1 MIMALNLF
9 WEPIMYHGR
18 IVFSQIMD
26 FFPRRRFKSCV
37 DRYRGDHRVKTF
49 MCLDQFYCM
58 TFAQLT
64 GRESLRDIE
73 ACLRAV
79 GPKLYHTGMKARVS
93 RNTLAKA
100 NEQRDFRIYRDIA
113 LILIEQARSLYASQP
128 LAMNLKRAV
137 YALDST
143 VVDLCLNLFP
153 WAQHRRHKSAV
164 KVHTQLDLRGNIPA
178 FIRVTG
184 GQKHDVHFLD
194 HLLFEAGAFYI
205 MDKGYI
211 DFRRLYNI
219 HQQGAFFVVRAKN
232 NMAFTRRASHP
243 VNKNRG
249 LRSDQTIRLTGPKSA
264 EYYPE
269 CLRRIHYVDL
279 ELNKRFW
286 FLTNN
291 FNLSPWT
298 IARLYKFR
306 WQIELFFKW
315 IKQHLR
321 IKAFYGTTPNAV
333 KTQVWI
339 AISVYVLVA
348 ILKKELNVEASMYEI
363 LQVLGVMLFEKTPV
377 KSLFAAD
384 LHNFSKSDMR
394 NQLYLFNL

>member
-1 MIMALNLF
+1 
-9 WEPIMYHGR
+9 MYQGR

-26 FFPRRRFKSCV
+26 YLPDRQFKACV
-37 DRYRGDHRVKTF
+37 NRYQGDHRIRTF
-49 MCLDQFYCM
+49 TCLDQFYCM
-58 TFAQLT
+58 SFAQLT

-79 GPKLYHTGMKARVS
+79 GPKLYHAGMKAKVS
-93 RNTLAKA
+93 RTTLAKA
-100 NEQRDFRIYRDIA
+100 NEQRDWQIYRDIA
-113 LILIEQARSLYASQP
+113 MILIHRARMLYADQP

-143 VVDLCLNLFP
+143 VIDLCLSLFP
-153 WAQHRRHKSAV
+153 WAQHRRRKSAV
-164 KVHTQLDLRGNIPA
+164 KIHTQLDLRGNIPA

-184 GQKHDVHFLD
+184 GQIHDIHFLD
-194 HLLFEAGAFYI
+194 QIIFEAGAFYV
-205 MDKGYI
+205 MDKGYT
-211 DFRRLYNI
+211 DFQRLYHI
-219 HQQGAFFVVRAKN
+219 HQQQAFFVIRAKN
-232 NMAFTRRASHP
+232 NLTFSRQASHP
-243 VNKNRG
+243 ILKDRG
-249 LRSDQTIRLTGPKSA
+249 LRSDQAIRLTGPKSS

-269 CLRRIHYVDL
+269 RLRRIHYVDT
-279 ELNKRFW
+279 ELNKRFF

-291 FNLSPWT
+291 FNLSALT
-298 IARLYKFR
+298 IARLYKLR
-306 WQIELFFKW
+306 WQVELFFKW

-348 ILKKELNVEASMYEI
+348 ILKKEHELEASMYEI

-377 KSLFAAD
+377 KSLFAD
-384 LHNFSKSDMR
+384 DYYNFSKSSPD
-394 NQLYLFNL
+394 NQLNLFNI

>member
-1 MIMALNLF
+1 MN
-9 WEPIMYHGR
+9 HGR
-18 IVFSQIMD
+18 IVFSQLMD

-37 DRYRGDHRVKTF
+37 DRYRGDHRVRTF
-49 MCLDQFYCM
+49 TCLDQFYCM

-73 ACLRAV
+73 VCLRAV
-79 GPKLYHTGMKARVS
+79 GPKLYHAGMKVRVS

-100 NEQRDFRIYRDIA
+100 NESRNWKIYRDIA
-113 LILIEQARSLYASQP
+113 LILIDQARALYARQS

-143 VVDLCLNLFP
+143 VVDLCLSLFP

-164 KVHTQLDLRGNIPA
+164 KVHTQLDLRANIPT
-178 FIRVTG
+178 FIRITG
-184 GQKHDVHFLD
+184 GQVHDIHFLD
-194 HLLFEAGAFYI
+194 HVIFEAGAFYI

-211 DFRRLYNI
+211 DFHRLYHI
-219 HQQGAFFVVRAKN
+219 HQQQSFFVIRAKN
-232 NMAFTRRASHP
+232 NLAFSRIASRS
-243 VNKNRG
+243 VDKSRG
-249 LRSDQTIRLTGPKSA
+249 LRSDQTMRLTGPKSSV
-264 EYYPE
+264 YYPE
-269 CLRRIHYVDL
+269 PLRRIHYVDV
-279 ELNKRFW
+279 ELQKRFF

-291 FNLSPWT
+291 FRLAPAT

-333 KTQVWI
+333 KTQVWV

-348 ILKKELNVEASMYEI
+348 ILKKQLGLEASMYEI
-363 LQVLGVMLFEKTPV
+363 LQVLSVTLFEKTPL
-377 KSLFAAD
+377 KSLFSPD
-384 LHNFSKSDMR
+384 LRNFSQGNIH
-394 NQLYLFNL
+394 NQLLLFDL

>member
-1 MIMALNLF
+1 MN
-9 WEPIMYHGR
+9 HGR

-26 FFPRRRFKSCV
+26 YFPRRRFKLCV
-37 DRYRGDHRVKTF
+37 DRYRGDHRIKTF
-49 MCLDQFYCM
+49 TCLDQFYCM

-64 GRESLRDIE
+64 ARESLRDIE
-73 ACLRAV
+73 ACLRAA
-79 GPKLYHTGMKARVS
+79 GPKLYHAGIQARVS
-93 RNTLAKA
+93 RTTLAKA
-100 NEQRDFRIYRDIA
+100 NEVRDWRIYRDIA
-113 LILIEQARSLYASQP
+113 LILIDHARTLYAHQS

-143 VVDLCLNLFP
+143 VVDLSLTLFP
-153 WAQHRRHKSAV
+153 WAQHRRRKSAV

-178 FIRVTG
+178 FIRITG
-184 GQKHDVHFLD
+184 GQTHDVHFLD
-194 HLLFEAGAFYI
+194 HVIFEAGAFYI

-211 DFRRLYNI
+211 DFQRLYHI
-219 HQQGAFFVVRAKN
+219 HQQQSFFVTRAKN
-232 NMAFTRRASHP
+232 NLAFTRWASCP
-243 VNKNRG
+243 VDKSRG
-249 LRSDQTIRLTGPKSA
+249 LRSDQAIRLTGPKSSA
-264 EYYPE
+264 YYPE
-269 CLRRIHYVDL
+269 LLRRIHYVDT
-279 ELNKRFW
+279 EIDKRFL

-348 ILKKELNVEASMYEI
+348 ILKKELALEVSIYEI
-363 LQVLGVMLFEKTPV
+363 LQVIGVMLFEKTPV
-377 KSLFAAD
+377 KSLFSAD
-384 LHNFSKSDMR
+384 FNNFSKSHLR
-394 NQLYLFNL
+394 NQLLLFDL

>member
-1 MIMALNLF
+1 MNN
-9 WEPIMYHGR
+9 GQ

-26 FFPRRRFKSCV
+26 YFPRRRFKSCV

-49 MCLDQFYCM
+49 TCLDQFYCM
-58 TFAQLT
+58 TFAQMT

-73 ACLRAV
+73 ACLRAA
-79 GPKLYHTGMKARVS
+79 GPKLYHAGMKAKVS
-93 RNTLAKA
+93 RTTLAKA
-100 NEQRDFRIYRDIA
+100 NEQRDWRIYRDLA
-113 LILIEQARSLYASQP
+113 LILIEQARNLYVNQP

-143 VVDLCLNLFP
+143 VVDLSLTLFP
-153 WAQHRRHKSAV
+153 WAQHRKHKSAV

-184 GQKHDVHFLD
+184 GQTHDVNFLD
-194 HLLFEAGAFYI
+194 HVIFEAGAFYI

-211 DFRRLYNI
+211 DFRRLYHI
-219 HQQGAFFVVRAKN
+219 HQQQSFFVTRAKN
-232 NMAFTRRASHP
+232 NMVYSRRASYS
-243 VNKNRG
+243 VNKSRG
-249 LRSDQTIRLTGPKSA
+249 LRSDQSIRLTGLKSS

-269 CLRRIHYVDL
+269 LLRRIHYVDT
-279 ELNKRFW
+279 ELNKRFL

-291 FNLSPWT
+291 FNLSAWT

-333 KTQVWI
+333 KIQVWI

-348 ILKKELNVEASMYEI
+348 ILKKELDLKASMYEI
-363 LQVLGVMLFEKTPV
+363 LQVLGLMLFEKKPI
-377 KSLFAAD
+377 KSLFYTD
-384 LHNFSKSDMR
+384 LNNFSKSDIC

>member
-1 MIMALNLF
+1 MN
-9 WEPIMYHGR
+9 HGR
-18 IVFSQIMD
+18 IIFSQIMD
-26 FFPRRRFKSCV
+26 YFPQRRFKSCV
-37 DRYRGDHRVKTF
+37 NHYRGDHRIRTF
-49 MCLDQFYCM
+49 SCLDQFYCM
-58 TFAQLT
+58 AFAQLT

-73 ACLRAV
+73 ACLRAA
-79 GPKLYHTGMKARVS
+79 GPKLYHAGMKARVS

-100 NEQRDFRIYRDIA
+100 NELRDWKIYRDIA
-113 LILIEQARSLYASQP
+113 LILIDKARTLYASQP

-143 VVDLCLNLFP
+143 VVDLCLSLFP
-153 WAQHRRHKSAV
+153 WAQHRRRKSAV

-194 HLLFEAGAFYI
+194 HVIFEAGAFYI

-211 DFRRLYNI
+211 DFQRLYHI
-219 HQQGAFFVVRAKN
+219 HQQQSFFVIRAKN
-232 NMAFTRRASHP
+232 NMAFSRRASRQ
-243 VNKNRG
+243 VNKSHG
-249 LRSDQTIRLTGPKSA
+249 LRSDQTIRLTGPKSSA
-264 EYYPE
+264 YYPE
-269 CLRRIHYVDL
+269 LLRRIHYVDT
-279 ELNKRFW
+279 ELDKRFF

-291 FNLSPWT
+291 FNLSPKT

-348 ILKKELNVEASMYEI
+348 ILKKELDLKASMYEI

-377 KSLFAAD
+377 KSLFFTD
-384 LHNFSKSDMR
+384 FNKFSKSNLR
-394 NQLYLFNL
+394 NQLLLFDF

>member
-1 MIMALNLF
+1 MN
-9 WEPIMYHGR
+9 HGR

-26 FFPRRRFKSCV
+26 YLPRRRFKACIN
-37 DRYRGDHRVKTF
+37 RYRGDYRIRTF
-49 MCLDQFYCM
+49 TCLDQFYCM
-58 TFAQLT
+58 SFAQLT
-64 GRESLRDIE
+64 SRESLRDIE

-79 GPKLYHTGMKARVS
+79 GPKLYHAGMKARVS
-93 RNTLAKA
+93 RTTLAKA
-100 NEQRDFRIYRDIA
+100 NEQRDWQIYRDMA
-113 LILIEQARSLYASQP
+113 MILIEQARMLYGHQP

-143 VVDLCLNLFP
+143 VIDLCLSLFP
-153 WAQHRRHKSAV
+153 WAQHRRRKSAV

-184 GQKHDVHFLD
+184 GQVHDVHFLD
-194 HLLFEAGAFYI
+194 HVIYEAGAFYI
-205 MDKGYI
+205 MDKGYT
-211 DFRRLYNI
+211 DFRRLYHL
-219 HQQGAFFVVRAKN
+219 HQQQAFFVIRAKN
-232 NMAFTRRASHP
+232 NLVFARQASRP
-243 VNKNRG
+243 VDKNRG
-249 LRSDQTIRLTGPKSA
+249 LRSDQTIRLTGLKSSV
-264 EYYPE
+264 YYPE
-269 CLRRIHYVDL
+269 RLRRIHYIDT
-279 ELNKRFW
+279 ELNKHFF

-291 FNLSPWT
+291 FNLSALT

-348 ILKKELNVEASMYEI
+348 ILKKDLQLEASMYEI
-363 LQVLGVMLFEKTPV
+363 LQVLGLMLFEKTPV
-377 KSLFAAD
+377 KTLFEHD
-384 LHNFSKSDMR
+384 LNNFSKSYVH
-394 NQLYLFNL
+394 NQLWLFDL

>member
-1 MIMALNLF
+1 MCIRDS
-9 WEPIMYHGR
+9 YH
-18 IVFSQIMD
+18 
-26 FFPRRRFKSCV
+26 
-37 DRYRGDHRVKTF
+37 
-49 MCLDQFYCM
+49 
-58 TFAQLT
+58 A
-64 GRESLRDIE
+64 
-73 ACLRAV
+73 
-79 GPKLYHTGMKARVS
+79 GMKARVS

-100 NEQRDFRIYRDIA
+100 NELRNWKIYRDIA
-113 LILIEQARSLYASQP
+113 LILIDQTRTLYARHP

-143 VVDLCLNLFP
+143 VVDLCLSLFP
-153 WAQHRRHKSAV
+153 WAQHRRHKSAI
-164 KVHTQLDLRGNIPA
+164 KMHTQLDLRGNIPA

-184 GQKHDVHFLD
+184 GQTHDVHFLD
-194 HLLFEAGAFYI
+194 HVIFEAGAFYI

-211 DFRRLYNI
+211 DFQRLYHI
-219 HQQGAFFVVRAKN
+219 HQQQSFFVIRAKN
-232 NMAFTRRASHP
+232 NLAFSRWASRQ

-249 LRSDQTIRLTGPKSA
+249 LRSDQTIRLTGPKSSV
-264 EYYPE
+264 YYPE
-269 CLRRIHYVDL
+269 LLRRIHYVDT
-279 ELNKRFW
+279 ELDKRFF

-291 FNLSPWT
+291 FSLSPKT

-348 ILKKELNVEASMYEI
+348 ILKKELGLKASMYEI

-377 KSLFAAD
+377 KSLFSAD
-384 LHNFSKSDMR
+384 FSNFSKSHLH
-394 NQLYLFNL
+394 NQLLLFDL

>member
-1 MIMALNLF
+1 MLPNYL
-9 WEPIMYHGR
+9 WESVMYQGR

-26 FFPRRRFKSCV
+26 YLPDPQFKACV
-37 DRYRGDHRVKTF
+37 NRYQGDHRIRTF
-49 MCLDQFYCM
+49 TCLDQFYCM
-58 TFAQLT
+58 SFAQLT

-79 GPKLYHTGMKARVS
+79 GPKLYHAGMKAKVS
-93 RNTLAKA
+93 RTTLAKA
-100 NEQRDFRIYRDIA
+100 NEQRDWQIYRDIA
-113 LILIEQARSLYASQP
+113 MILIHRARMLYADQP

-143 VVDLCLNLFP
+143 VIDLCLSLFP
-153 WAQHRRHKSAV
+153 WAQHRRRKSAV
-164 KVHTQLDLRGNIPA
+164 KIHTQLDLRGNIPA

-184 GQKHDVHFLD
+184 GQIHDIHFLD
-194 HLLFEAGAFYI
+194 QIIFEAGAFYV
-205 MDKGYI
+205 MDKGYT
-211 DFRRLYNI
+211 DFQRLYHI
-219 HQQGAFFVVRAKN
+219 HQQQAFFVIRAKN
-232 NMAFTRRASHP
+232 NLTFSRQASHP
-243 VNKNRG
+243 ILKDRG
-249 LRSDQTIRLTGPKSA
+249 LRSDQAIRLTGPKSS

-269 CLRRIHYVDL
+269 RLRRIHYVDT
-279 ELNKRFW
+279 ELNKRFF

-291 FNLSPWT
+291 FNLSALT
-298 IARLYKFR
+298 IARLYKLR
-306 WQIELFFKW
+306 WQVELFFKW

-348 ILKKELNVEASMYEI
+348 ILKKEHELEASMYEI

-377 KSLFAAD
+377 KSLFAD
-384 LHNFSKSDMR
+384 DYYNFSKSSPD
-394 NQLYLFNL
+394 NQLNLFNI

>member
-1 MIMALNLF
+1 MN
-9 WEPIMYHGR
+9 HGR

-37 DRYRGDHRVKTF
+37 DLYRGDCRVKTF
-49 MCLDQFYCM
+49 TCLDQFYCM

-73 ACLRAV
+73 ACLRAA
-79 GPKLYHTGMKARVS
+79 GPKLYHAGMKARVS
-93 RNTLAKA
+93 RTTLAKA
-100 NEQRDFRIYRDIA
+100 NELRDWRIYRDLA
-113 LILIEQARSLYASQP
+113 LILIDQARLLYAHQP

-143 VVDLCLNLFP
+143 VVDLSLTLFP
-153 WAQHRRHKSAV
+153 WAQHRQHKSAV

-178 FIRVTG
+178 FIRITG
-184 GQKHDVHFLD
+184 GQTHDVNFLD
-194 HLLFEAGAFYI
+194 HVVFEAGAFYI

-211 DFRRLYNI
+211 DFRRLYHI
-219 HQQGAFFVVRAKN
+219 HQQQSFFVTRAKN
-232 NMAFTRRASHP
+232 NTAFTRRTSYP
-243 VNKNRG
+243 VNKSRD
-249 LRSDQTIRLTGPKSA
+249 LRSDQAIRLTGPKSSV
-264 EYYPE
+264 YYPE
-269 CLRRIHYVDL
+269 LLRRIHYVDV
-279 ELNKRFW
+279 ELGKHFL

-321 IKAFYGTTPNAV
+321 IKAFYGNTPNAV

-348 ILKKELNVEASMYEI
+348 ILKKELDLRASMYEI

-377 KSLFAAD
+377 KSLFQVD
-384 LHNFSKSDMR
+384 FNNFSKSDIC
-394 NQLYLFNL
+394 NQLYLFDL

>member
-1 MIMALNLF
+1 MN
-9 WEPIMYHGR
+9 HGR

-26 FFPRRRFKSCV
+26 YFPRRRFKSCV
-37 DRYRGDHRVKTF
+37 DRYRGDHRVRSFT
-49 MCLDQFYCM
+49 CLDQFYCM

-64 GRESLRDIE
+64 RRESLRDIE

-79 GPKLYHTGMKARVS
+79 GSKLYHAGMKARVS

-100 NEQRDFRIYRDIA
+100 NELRDWRIYRDIG
-113 LILIEQARSLYASQP
+113 LILINRARTLYAHQP
-128 LAMNLKRAV
+128 LGMNLKRAV

-143 VVDLCLNLFP
+143 VVDLCLSLFP

-164 KVHTQLDLRGNIPA
+164 KIHTQLDLRGNIPA

-184 GQKHDVHFLD
+184 GQTHDLHFLD
-194 HLLFEAGAFYI
+194 HVIFEAGAFYI
-205 MDKGYI
+205 MDKGFI
-211 DFRRLYNI
+211 DFRRLYHI
-219 HQQGAFFVVRAKN
+219 HQQQSFFVIRAKN
-232 NMAFTRRASHP
+232 NLAFSRRASHP
-243 VNKNRG
+243 VDKNRG
-249 LRSDQTIRLTGPKSA
+249 LRSDQTIRLTGPKSSLL
-264 EYYPE
+264 YPE
-269 CLRRIHYVDL
+269 LLRRIHYIDTEL
-279 ELNKRFW
+279 EKRFF

-333 KTQVWI
+333 KTQIWI

-348 ILKKELNVEASMYEI
+348 ILKKELALPASMYEI
-363 LQVLGVMLFEKTPV
+363 LQVLGIMLFEKTPL
-377 KSLFAAD
+377 KSLFSAGFNNSSKSD
-384 LHNFSKSDMR
+384 LHN
-394 NQLYLFNL
+394 QLLLFDL

>member
-1 MIMALNLF
+1 MNN
-9 WEPIMYHGR
+9 GR

-26 FFPRRRFKSCV
+26 YFPRRRFKSCV
-37 DRYRGDHRVKTF
+37 DRYRGDHRIKTF
-49 MCLDQFYCM
+49 TCLDQFYCM

-64 GRESLRDIE
+64 GRGSLRDIE
-73 ACLRAV
+73 ACLRAA
-79 GPKLYHTGMKARVS
+79 GPKLYQAGMKARVS
-93 RNTLAKA
+93 RTTLAKA
-100 NEQRDFRIYRDIA
+100 NEIRDWRIYRDIA
-113 LILIEQARSLYASQP
+113 LILIDHARTLYAHQS

-143 VVDLCLNLFP
+143 VIDLSLSLFP
-153 WAQHRRHKSAV
+153 LAQHRRGKSAV
-164 KVHTQLDLRGNIPA
+164 KVHTQLDLRGNIPT

-184 GQKHDVHFLD
+184 GQTHDVHFLD
-194 HLLFEAGAFYI
+194 YVMFEAGAFYI

-211 DFRRLYNI
+211 DFQRLYHI
-219 HQQGAFFVVRAKN
+219 HQQQSFFVTRAKN
-232 NMAFTRRASHP
+232 NMAFTRRTSYP
-243 VNKNRG
+243 VDKSRG
-249 LRSDQTIRLTGPKSA
+249 LRSDQAIRLTGPKSSA
-264 EYYPE
+264 YYPE
-269 CLRRIHYVDL
+269 LLRRIHYVDT
-279 ELNKRFW
+279 ELDKRFL

-333 KTQVWI
+333 KAQVWI

-348 ILKKELNVEASMYEI
+348 ILKKELALEVSMYEI
-363 LQVLGVMLFEKTPV
+363 LQVIGVMLFEKTLI
-377 KSLFAAD
+377 KSLFSAD
-384 LHNFSKSDMR
+384 FNNFSKSHLR
-394 NQLYLFNL
+394 NQLLLFDL

>member
-1 MIMALNLF
+1 MNN
-9 WEPIMYHGR
+9 GR

-26 FFPRRRFKSCV
+26 YFPQRRFKSCV
-37 DRYRGDHRVKTF
+37 NRYRGNHRVKTF
-49 MCLDQFYCM
+49 TCLDQFYCM

-73 ACLRAV
+73 ACLRAAGV
-79 GPKLYHTGMKARVS
+79 KLYHAGMKTRVS
-93 RNTLAKA
+93 RTTLAKA
-100 NEQRDFRIYRDIA
+100 NEVRDWRIYRDMA
-113 LILIEQARSLYASQP
+113 MILIDQARRLYAHQP

-143 VVDLCLNLFP
+143 VVDLSLTLFP
-153 WAQHRRHKSAV
+153 WAQHREHKSAV
-164 KVHTQLDLRGNIPA
+164 KVHTQLDLRGNIPV
-178 FIRVTG
+178 FIRITG
-184 GQKHDVHFLD
+184 GQTHDVHFLD
-194 HLLFEAGAFYI
+194 HVIFEAGAFYI

-211 DFRRLYNI
+211 DFQRLYNI
-219 HQQGAFFVVRAKN
+219 HRQQSFFVTRAKN
-232 NMAFTRRASHP
+232 NMAFTRRASYP
-243 VNKNRG
+243 VDKSRG
-249 LRSDQTIRLTGPKSA
+249 LRSDQIIRLTGLKSSI
-264 EYYPE
+264 YYPE
-269 CLRRIHYVDL
+269 LLRRIHYVDT
-279 ELNKRFW
+279 ELNKRFV

-291 FNLSPWT
+291 FSLSPWT

-348 ILKKELNVEASMYEI
+348 IMKKELDLQASMYEI
-363 LQVLGVMLFEKTPV
+363 LQVLGVMLFEKTPL
-377 KSLFAAD
+377 KSLFYAD
-384 LHNFSKSDMR
+384 LNNFSKSYICK
-394 NQLYLFNL
+394 QLYLFNL

>member
-1 MIMALNLF
+1 
-9 WEPIMYHGR
+9 MYHGR

-26 FFPRRRFKSCV
+26 CFPLRRFKSCV
-37 DRYRGDHRVKTF
+37 TRYRGDHRIKSFT
-49 MCLDQFYCM
+49 CLDQFYCM
-58 TFAQLT
+58 MFAQLT

-79 GPKLYHTGMKARVS
+79 GPKLYHAGIKARVS
-93 RNTLAKA
+93 RTTLAKA
-100 NEQRDFRIYRDIA
+100 NEVRDWRIYRA
-113 LILIEQARSLYASQP
+113 LALMLIDQARLLYAHQP

-143 VVDLCLNLFP
+143 VVDLSLTLFP
-153 WAQHRRHKSAV
+153 WAQHRQHKSAV
-164 KVHTQLDLRGNIPA
+164 KVHTQLDLRGNIPT
-178 FIRVTG
+178 FIRITG
-184 GQKHDVHFLD
+184 GQTHDVHFLD
-194 HLLFEAGAFYI
+194 HVIFETGAFYI

-211 DFRRLYNI
+211 DFRRLYHI
-219 HQQGAFFVVRAKN
+219 HQQQSFFVTRAKN
-232 NMAFTRRASHP
+232 NMVYTRLASCP
-243 VNKNRG
+243 VDKNRG
-249 LRSDQTIRLTGPKSA
+249 LQSDQTIRLTGPKSA
-264 EYYPE
+264 VNYPE
-269 CLRRIHYVDL
+269 RLRRIHYVDT
-279 ELNKRFW
+279 ERGKRFL

-291 FNLSPWT
+291 FSLSPWT

-348 ILKKELNVEASMYEI
+348 ILKKELDLEASLYEI

-377 KSLFAAD
+377 KSLFSSD
-384 LHNFSKSDMR
+384 FNNFSKSDIP
-394 NQLYLFNL
+394 NQLHLFDL

>member
-1 MIMALNLF
+1 MNNGQI
-9 WEPIMYHGR
+9 G
-18 IVFSQIMD
+18 FSQIMD
-26 FFPRRRFKSCV
+26 YFPRRRFKSCV
-37 DRYRGDHRVKTF
+37 DRYRGDHRIRTF
-49 MCLDQFYCM
+49 SCLDQFYCM
-58 TFAQLT
+58 AFAQLT

-73 ACLRAV
+73 ACLRAA
-79 GPKLYHTGMKARVS
+79 GPKLYHAGMKARVS

-100 NEQRDFRIYRDIA
+100 NELRNWKIYRDIA
-113 LILIEQARSLYASQP
+113 LILIDQARTLYASQS
-128 LAMNLKRAV
+128 LAINLKRAV

-143 VVDLCLNLFP
+143 IVDLCLSLFP

-164 KVHTQLDLRGNIPA
+164 KMHTQLDLRGNIPV

-184 GQKHDVHFLD
+184 GQTHDVHFLD
-194 HLLFEAGAFYI
+194 HVIFEAGAFYI

-211 DFRRLYNI
+211 DFQRLYHI
-219 HQQGAFFVVRAKN
+219 HQQQSFFVIRAKN
-232 NMAFTRRASHP
+232 NMVFSRRTSRP

-249 LRSDQTIRLTGPKSA
+249 LRSDQTIRLTGPKSLV
-264 EYYPE
+264 YYPE
-269 CLRRIHYVDL
+269 LLRRIHYVDT
-279 ELNKRFW
+279 ELDKRFL

-321 IKAFYGTTPNAV
+321 IKAFYGITPNAV

-348 ILKKELNVEASMYEI
+348 ILKKQLGLKASMYEI

-377 KSLFAAD
+377 KSLFSAD
-384 LHNFSKSDMR
+384 FSNFSKSHLH
-394 NQLYLFNL
+394 NQLLLFDL